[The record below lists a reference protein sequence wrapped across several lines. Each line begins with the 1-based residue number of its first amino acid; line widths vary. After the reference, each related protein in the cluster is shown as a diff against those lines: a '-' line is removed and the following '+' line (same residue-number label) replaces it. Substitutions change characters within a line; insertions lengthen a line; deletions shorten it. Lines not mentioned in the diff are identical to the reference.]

1 MTFCKG
7 KTKGPKTSPDETV
20 DTLFQGKLRI
30 IQSKKGYRF
39 SLDAVL
45 LAHFVALRAGD
56 RVIDLGTG
64 NGVIPLILAR
74 LRPSVEIVGME
85 LQEEMVE
92 RALRSL
98 NLNRLGERVKILR
111 GDVRS
116 VEEVLSPE
124 SFAAAV
130 CNPPYR
136 KPATGRMNPDAERR
150 IARHE
155 IKARLA
161 DFVRAGSFLL
171 RRGGRMALV
180 YPASRMVDLLQ
191 TMRQEGIEPKR
202 LRLVHSHEGSRA
214 TLVLAEGVKGAG
226 TELKILPPLVV
237 YTRDR
242 KYTREVEA
250 MLGE

>member
-7 KTKGPKTSPDETV
+7 KTKGPRTSLDETV

-45 LAHFVALRAGD
+45 LAHFVTLRGSD
-56 RVIDLGTG
+56 KIIDLGTG

-74 LRPSVEIVGME
+74 LYPSVEIVGME
-85 LQEEMVE
+85 LQEEMAQ

-111 GDVRS
+111 GDVCS
-116 VEEVLSPE
+116 LEAILSPE
-124 SFAAAV
+124 SFAAVV

-136 KPATGRMNPDAERR
+136 GAATGRMNPDAEKR

-171 RRGGRMALV
+171 RRGGHMALV
-180 YPASRMVDLLQ
+180 YPATRMVDLLR
-191 TMRQEGIEPKR
+191 TMRQVEIEPKR
-202 LRLVHSHEGSRA
+202 LRLVHSYEGSAA

-226 TELKILPPLVV
+226 TGLKILPPLVV

>member
-1 MTFCKG
+1 MTICKG
-7 KTKGPKTSPDETV
+7 KPKGPGTSPEETV
-20 DTLFQGKLRI
+20 DTLFRGKLRI

-45 LAHFVALRAGD
+45 LAHFATLHGRD
-56 RVIDLGTG
+56 RVVDLGAG

-74 LRPSVEIVGME
+74 LHPSIAVVGVE
-85 LQEEMVE
+85 LQEEMVQ

-98 NLNRLGERVKILR
+98 ELNCLGQRVKILR
-111 GDVRS
+111 GDVCS
-116 VEEVLSPE
+116 VKEILPPE
-124 SFAAAV
+124 SFAAVV

-136 KPATGRMNPDAERR
+136 APTTGRMNPDAEKR
-150 IARHE
+150 IARHQ

-171 RRGGRMALV
+171 RRGGHMALV
-180 YPASRMVDLLQ
+180 YPATRLPDLLQ
-191 TMRQEGIEPKR
+191 TMRQEEIEPKR
-202 LRLVHSHEGSRA
+202 LRLVHSYQGSRA

-237 YTRDR
+237 YTRDG
-242 KYTREVEA
+242 KYAREVKA
-250 MLGE
+250 MVGQ

>member
-7 KTKGPKTSPDETV
+7 KTKGPGTSPEETV

-45 LAHFVALRAGD
+45 LAHFVTLRAGD

-74 LRPSVEIVGME
+74 LHPSVEIVGVE
-85 LQEEMVE
+85 LQEEMVQ

-111 GDVRS
+111 GDVCS
-116 VEEVLSPE
+116 LEAILSPE
-124 SFAAAV
+124 SFAAVV

-136 KPATGRMNPDAERR
+136 GPATGRMNPDAEKR

-171 RRGGRMALV
+171 RRGGQMAMV
-180 YPASRMVDLLQ
+180 YPATRLLDLLQ
-191 TMRQEGIEPKR
+191 TMRQEAIEPKR
-202 LRLVHSHEGSRA
+202 LRLVHSYQGSAA

-250 MLGE
+250 ILGE